1 MESEQNLRE
10 QVEAAGRRSPGLLL
24 AAVVVAGALAVATVV
39 RLGAGAEGFAW
50 AIAQVVLVFIAWFDA
65 LERRIPN
72 LVVLCTAA
80 AALALRIAFARHTLR
95 ESVLAAVLAFVV
107 FFVLALIARGGLGM
121 GDVKLAGLIGLLLG
135 RDAVTALL
143 LGGLIGGVAAIVL
156 LARGASRST
165 SFAYGPY
172 LAAGAA
178 VVIVLQTPLPLTH

>member
-10 QVEAAGRRSPGLLL
+10 RVQAAGKRSPVLSGTAVLV
-24 AAVVVAGALAVATVV
+24 AAALAVATVARIGV
-39 RLGAGAEGFAW
+39 DAEGIAW
-50 AIAQVVLVFIAWFDA
+50 AAAQVVLVFIAWFDA

-72 LVVLCTAA
+72 VVVLSAA
-80 AALALRIAFARHTLR
+80 AASLALRIAFARHTLR
-95 ESVLAAVLAFVV
+95 ESVLAAMVAFAV
-107 FFVLALIARGGLGM
+107 FFVLALITRGGLGM

-143 LGGLIGGVAAIVL
+143 LGGLIGGVAAVVL
-156 LARGASRST
+156 LARGASRTT